1 MSEEEILEQP
11 QSNSHP
17 SDFNDLHVM
26 SGLAEVRAQVTS
38 GISSQLSAFD
48 VSPAP
53 PFTSRPRFGARIGSR

>member
-26 SGLAEVRAQVTS
+26 SGLAEVRAQIES
-38 GISSQLSAFD
+38 GISTQCSAFA
-48 VSPAP
+48 VSPNP
-53 PFTSRPRFGARIGSR
+53 L